1 LSAGVGPGSWEFV
14 AGINPDN
21 LEKTIRLITSE
32 VRRFIS
38 RPVTRAELSDVKAN
52 LIGRLPL
59 AFESNGGMASA
70 LINLERYR
78 LGLDYYQ
85 RYEGIINAVTQE
97 GILDTAQKYLKPEK
111 LIISTA
117 GSLKI

>member
-1 LSAGVGPGSWEFV
+1 
-14 AGINPDN
+14 
-21 LEKTIRLITSE
+21 
-32 VRRFIS
+32 
-38 RPVTRAELSDVKAN
+38 LSDVKAN